1 MQGFTLG
8 RKVDFSYKTNL
19 AVSLLTLLII
29 IPAALI
35 QGSFIGGLLTGAGFF
50 LTWALT
56 REMDPLHDFSA
67 FLAGAF
73 FLLGLIFF
81 AGLDLA
87 LLFWLLLSLRFISGI
102 CGKKPTFL
110 DLIVI
115 FGFSSFLAI
124 VNEQSFYWLLLTLVL
139 GLAYWRYQGDRRL
152 GFSALISSGLF
163 LLGLFFWPLSPG
175 FIFSFSF
182 FQGALILLAVLL
194 PIIFLTQVD
203 KKEQG
208 FRDDEGKTLKPR
220 DINLARGFFAA
231 VFVLLLTG
239 ESMVQGTYFLLFS
252 VLAGAL
258 VFRLGK
264 RLKMNI

>member
-19 AVSLLTLLII
+19 AVSILTLLII
-29 IPAALI
+29 IPGALI
-35 QGSFIGGLLTGAGFF
+35 QGSFIGGLLIGAGFF

-56 REMDPLHDFSA
+56 REIDPLHDFSA
-67 FLAGAF
+67 FFAGAF
-73 FLLGLIFF
+73 FLIGIIFF
-81 AGLDLA
+81 EGLDLA
-87 LLFWLLLSLRFISGI
+87 LLFWVLLSLRFISGI

-124 VNEQSFYWLLLTLVL
+124 SNEQSIYWLFLGLAL
-139 GLAYWRYQGDRRL
+139 GLAYWRYKGDPRL
-152 GFSALISSGLF
+152 GLAALFSSGLF
-163 LLGLFFWPLSPG
+163 FLGLFFWPLSPG
-175 FIFSFSF
+175 FIFSFNF
-182 FQGALILLAVLL
+182 FQGGLFFVAVLL
-194 PIIFLTQVD
+194 PITVLIQVD

-208 FRDDEGKTLKPR
+208 FRDDGGKTLNPQ
-220 DINLARGFFAA
+220 DINLARVFFAA
-231 VFVLLLTG
+231 VFFLLLTG
-239 ESMVQGTYFLLFS
+239 ETIGQGTFFLLFS

-264 RLKMNI
+264 RLKMNF